1 MKNKKRDTIK
11 SPWVIFIIY
20 MLVSFLLV
28 MCFRFIFPGSVEPL
42 PVFVREWRLLLGLLD
57 YFNLFPALAFSA
69 LVIPFGIT
77 SYENLVKK
85 SGAKFSPEHFKR
97 LTAPVS
103 VAIFAAIIY
112 GLIFFLALPTVKNSK
127 ENMIFQRE
135 LYNLARERALFYS
148 RAGQWLEASQFLDI
162 ADRVWPGSPGLATLR
177 ADIDAHFDEY
187 RYYERLARIQA
198 RQALAAGGNWHGAAL
213 ASLPGQIQPPD
224 VTAAIAMGET
234 AFEEGRYFDAHW
246 LATLGERLAIPGSPE
261 AATSVRLASRAW
273 NEIISLAPSRQDQ
286 RRFALF
292 EMKRSGYLAMVSG
305 DWIQAFYIF
314 SELITLTPDD
324 RDVINFLA
332 ASQRGI
338 EELAFFIDE
347 MPFALGKILT
357 GAVFSLPGPA
367 GSREVLR
374 FSGLSLLPDVAYGVG
389 FEYIRFDV
397 HSSPLV
403 SLYAPYVKLLPF
415 NVDGRQQVM
424 VQMRALDRF
433 DESRYWGP
441 QWFIGHETNPR
452 LILDISYEDFVL
464 LSSVRYGLSNL
475 QVNELL
481 AVSRILDGNAGYV
494 PEVFQA
500 EILNRFGA
508 MFFLPMAIFVIM
520 LGWRFRPKGKQ
531 RYFFVLLFPVLP
543 VVFYWVVL
551 LYRFILNNLG
561 ILLTI
566 SVGFTAAA
574 VVFAILFCASF
585 LGSLIMLAAQRD

>member
-11 SPWVIFIIY
+11 APGVIFILY
-20 MLVSFLLV
+20 MLISFLLI

-42 PVFVREWRLLLGLLD
+42 PIFAREWRLILGLLD
-57 YFNLFPALAFSA
+57 YFNLFPALAFAA
-69 LVIPFGIT
+69 LVIPFSLI
-77 SYENLVKK
+77 SYENSVKN
-85 SGAKFSPEHFKR
+85 SGVKYSPEHFKR

-103 VAIFAAIIY
+103 TAIVAAFIY
-112 GLIFFLALPTVKNSK
+112 GLIFFLVLPTVKNSK
-127 ENMIFQRE
+127 ENMIFKGE
-135 LYNLARERALFYS
+135 LYQLARERSLAYS

-162 ADRVWPGSPGLATLR
+162 ADRVWPGSPGLVTLR

-187 RYYERLARIQA
+187 RYYERLV
-198 RQALAAGGNWHGAAL
+198 RQALEAGGNWRDASL
-213 ASLPGQIQPPD
+213 SSLPGQMQPPNAT
-224 VTAAIAMGET
+224 VAIAMGEA
-234 AFEEGRYFDAHW
+234 AFEESRYFDAHW
-246 LATLGERLAIPGSPE
+246 LATLAERLAIPGSPE
-261 AATSVRLASRAW
+261 AANAVRLASRAW
-273 NEIISLAPSRQDQ
+273 NEINSLAPSRLDQ
-286 RRFALF
+286 RRFELF
-292 EMKRSGYLAMVSG
+292 EMKRSGYQAMVSG

-324 RDVINFLA
+324 RDVVNFLA

-347 MPFALGKILT
+347 MPIALGEILT
-357 GAVFSLPGPA
+357 GAVFSLPGPEA
-367 GSREVLR
+367 GSRSILR

-397 HSSPLV
+397 HASPLV

-415 NVDGRQQVM
+415 NVDNRQQVM
-424 VQMRALDRF
+424 IQMRALDRF
-433 DESRYWGP
+433 DESRRWEP
-441 QWFIGHETNPR
+441 EWFIGNQANAR
-452 LILDISYEDFVL
+452 LVLDISYEDFVL

-475 QVNELL
+475 QINELL

-508 MFFLPMAIFVIM
+508 MFFLPVAIFVIM

-543 VVFYWVVL
+543 VVFHGVVL

-566 SVGFTAAA
+566 SVGFTMAA